1 MALNYIGYQGATVF
15 GSNIIYAIGGPT
27 YTNDWG
33 ARGFA
38 GT

>member
-1 MALNYIGYQGATVF
+1 VF

-27 YTNDWG
+27 YKNDWG

-38 GT
+38 GKFEGLISDKDV